1 MNKVARGHHSTR
13 IGLVKD
19 SISVSMS
26 GLTKGRNV
34 NHLLRLTDA
43 QLRTASGP
51 PMRAGPFL
59 QLPALPLLVIF
70 ESILPIFML
79 VLLGVALKRLPVFD
93 VNLWPGLE
101 TLGYYVL
108 FPSLLF
114 LTLANADFAG
124 LELGAIAA
132 SALIATFSMFALLF
146 ALRPFLQ
153 MRGTSDASFTS
164 IFQTSSR
171 WNGFVALAIAERLTG
186 TASLAL
192 VALVMA
198 VNIAP
203 LNLTNVGI
211 LVWYGTGQRSFGS
224 FVKRLITNPVILSC
238 AAGLAVNVSSSG
250 LYAPLEQAIDLMA
263 RSALGLGL
271 VMVGAGLKLSD
282 ALRPRLD
289 TLIAT
294 ALKLV
299 VLPVIMIGS
308 GILLGLDGQVLVV
321 IAICASVPTAMN
333 GYLLARQMGGDAPL
347 YAAVTTLQTAASFL
361 TIPAVLS
368 ITGHIAGWSP

>member
-1 MNKVARGHHSTR
+1 
-13 IGLVKD
+13 
-19 SISVSMS
+19 
-26 GLTKGRNV
+26 
-34 NHLLRLTDA
+34 
-43 QLRTASGP
+43 
-51 PMRAGPFL
+51 
-59 QLPALPLLVIF
+59 
-70 ESILPIFML
+70 ML

-124 LELGAIAA
+124 LELGAIVA